1 MMHGLER
8 RGFLAGGGAMA
19 GTWLAGMPGLAFAQ
33 DTGDAAFVSLLDRIF
48 WSSLLIE
55 PERATGL
62 GSTPA
67 CAPLRHRLDGAGRAR
82 ARPAWRSIV
91 MPAPPYPH
99 SIRRAERG
107 EQAQSRHRAAS
118 PRRGNGG
125 APFDIHDPQTPFTVD
140 QQRGAYFSI
149 PDFLDNQHP
158 IATLD
163 DAEAYL
169 DRLAAFA
176 MVLDDETAEVAR
188 QAGKGRIP
196 RPGRSIWR
204 WARWASCAAWPRRRA
219 AWSLRW
225 CAAPRKRAWPETG
238 SARATAIV
246 QDKVYPALDRQI
258 ALHRRL
264 RAKSPA
270 GDGIWRLKQG
280 ADIYAAALGA
290 ATTTT
295 LTPEQVHQMG
305 LDQVAD
311 ITAQLDSVLKAAGH
325 TTGSVGQ
332 RLSALNRSADQLYPD
347 TAQGRTDLI
356 AGLNKSVAAMREKL
370 PRAFAD
376 IPNDPLVIRAVPT
389 DIQDG
394 APNGYYNSAPLDGS
408 RPAIYWINLKS
419 VSDWPKYTLPSLTY
433 HEGIP
438 GHHLQGGYARA
449 VANCRGFCATTS
461 FPPYGEGWAL
471 YAEQLGDELGGYDGI
486 ERAGYLQSF
495 LFRAVR
501 LVVDTGI
508 HHYRWSR
515 EKATAYMVEKTGFTQ
530 ARSQR
535 EIERYCTMIGQA
547 CSHKIGH
554 TAGGQSQEGAGRAG
568 RQVQPALVPRR
579 AQGRAMP
586 SRCWKRAST
595 NALPSA
601 CAARDGQSGP
611 EAAVCATPACRSGI
625 LVDDLAAA
633 RAAGLA
639 LAAHDIS
646 ILVLALAQVLQEGLE
661 RGQLAVVGI
670 AIAVA
675 ALAAA
680 RGGAVGVT
688 GVVDRRLRIDVVG
701 NSVAVGVGRRV
712 GAAAAGPTGATAA
725 ARAAGC
731 GQCPWRHLPRWCHP
745 GCCRPGRP
753 VRPRRT
759 LSTRRSGRSSACRP

>member
-8 RGFLAGGGAMA
+8 RGFLSLAGGAMA

-62 GSTPA
+62 GLDTGVR
-67 CAPLRHRLDGAGRAR
+67 APLRHRLDGAGHGAREASLAFYRDAR
-82 ARPAWRSIV
+82 AAVSAFDPAGLSAANKRNRAIV
-91 MPAPPYPH
+91 LH
-99 SIRRAERG
+99 RLG
-107 EQAQSRHRAAS
+107 EEMA
-118 PRRGNGG
+118 G

-176 MVLDDETAEVAR
+176 VVLDDETAEVAR

-196 RPGRSIWR
+196 PAWAIDLALGQMGKLRSV
-204 WARWASCAAWPRRRA
+204 APAQSGLVTSLVRRTQEKGLAGDWQR
-219 AWSLRW
+219 
-225 CAAPRKRAWPETG
+225 
-238 SARATAIV
+238 RATAIV

-419 VSDWPKYTLPSLTY
+419 VNDWPKYTLPSLTY

-438 GHHLQGGYARA
+438 GHHLQGGYAQGGGELPWILRDYFISA
-449 VANCRGFCATTS
+449 
-461 FPPYGEGWAL
+461 YGEGWAL

-547 CSHKIGH
+547 CSYKIGH
-554 TAGGQSQEGAGRAG
+554 TAWVANRKKAQAALGDKFSLPWFHAVLKEGA
-568 RQVQPALVPRR
+568 
-579 AQGRAMP
+579 MP
-586 SRCWKRAST
+586 LSM
-595 NALPSA
+595 LE
-601 CAARDGQSGP
+601 ARID
-611 EAAVCATPACRSGI
+611 
-625 LVDDLAAA
+625 
-633 RAAGLA
+633 
-639 LAAHDIS
+639 
-646 ILVLALAQVLQEGLE
+646 E
-661 RGQLAVVGI
+661 RI
-670 AIAVA
+670 AE
-675 ALAAA
+675 
-680 RGGAVGVT
+680 
-688 GVVDRRLRIDVVG
+688 RLR
-701 NSVAVGVGRRV
+701 
-712 GAAAAGPTGATAA
+712 GA
-725 ARAAGC
+725 
-731 GQCPWRHLPRWCHP
+731 
-745 GCCRPGRP
+745 
-753 VRPRRT
+753 
-759 LSTRRSGRSSACRP
+759 